1 MSLLL
6 FFFMLGLAIGSFLN
20 VVIERGEQGKS
31 LTGRSHCDTCHK
43 TLSWRELIPLVSFVR
58 QKGRCAHCSAV
69 LSLQYP
75 LMELGT
81 GLVFA
86 FVGWYVFYATL
97 TNSSLEFFLI
107 ACIFLVAAS
116 AMIVIIVADFN
127 YHIIPNGATLLLAL
141 LGVAAVMVRNNIVRL
156 SSNMVH
162 APVSWSGAL
171 WDLAASIGAVLFF
184 FCLWHFSKGRA
195 MGFGDVKLIGA
206 TSLALGFPLSL
217 VAVLFAFWIGGLAG
231 VVMLLLRARG
241 LKSEIAFGP
250 FIIIG
255 TILAFLFGHAFLL
268 YSGFAYVF

>member
-1 MSLLL
+1 MLLL

-31 LTGRSHCDTCHK
+31 LTGRSHCETCHK
-43 TLSWRELIPLVSFVR
+43 ILSWRELIPLVSFVR
-58 QKGRCAHCSAV
+58 QKGRCAKCRTV

-86 FVGWYVFYATL
+86 LVGWYAFYVTL
-97 TNSSLEFFLI
+97 TSSSLEFFLT

-141 LGVAAVMVRNNIVRL
+141 LGVAAVVVRNHMVCL
-156 SSNMVH
+156 SNNMIC
-162 APVSWSGAL
+162 APIFWNGVL
-171 WDLAASIGAVLFF
+171 WDLAASIGAILFF

-231 VVMLLLRARG
+231 VVMLLLRTRG

-255 TILAFLFGHAFLL
+255 TVLAFLFGHAFLL